1 MEEVKIDWEEVN
13 GWIRSWDAGG
23 SWHLKMRRDAFIRAK
38 IPGTSIEGEVE
49 TPLPLT
55 PLSAGISHLIKK
67 GDYMEVPFDER
78 YKGLSYWPKDSGSRR
93 KMLGAMLYKEIQ
105 TLRKRARAE
114 GMSYKESAELIAH
127 RGWILSRLYT
137 NQFWGDPHWDQGI
150 PHGAYVEPEP
160 DKQVD
165 ATRDVTSLDQ
175 SEVENPLSRSDRALD
190 DQDELTRDII
200 RAGRQEGD
208 ISQSEIDQARAR
220 YTGTINELPYHG
232 DEFVPYRRDSF
243 LLRKGKALKPMHLAE
258 LLLKLEGDTTPGSG
272 TEGVGAKR
280 MSDLLRW
287 KIELEKSAS
296 NIKQSKEDGTIRE
309 SRKLKANYSRR
320 YPDNAWFVGDRLLDL
335 ARAVMLRGGDPKGEV
350 WIDPSLLE
358 GYENEGMVNAIK
370 DPDQHL
376 RDSIERESAYLYY
389 LRSQKITPPL
399 QQEEETPQIP
409 ETAPT
414 SIQSRIP
421 MNFSYG
427 EHGLPGNKKT
437 TFDEIFEG
445 QRRSTLR
452 RKGQHNL
459 NIGDHVEVFDKSG
472 RTGVVVI
479 KGSRPVDSSMAEE
492 LSQTE
497 RWTPEFIKN
506 YIKEGDWV
514 QFLYE
519 PVPTQVPAV
528 PEVAGNNISRDPI
541 SQFYDLDP
549 NTKEIVDARRSMV
562 TKLAQKN
569 LYQGT
574 LAEELR
580 TVLALQRRN
589 EVDKFGSRLGPLQYR
604 TLIRQLGEEHD
615 INPRELLLVN
625 IPQFKEITTRE
636 GAVTTGFAE
645 FLAGNRTSLVM
656 TRLAFQESGRGQT
669 ELSYEE
675 LLKEGTLVR
684 IHGKKQEGGDAE
696 SSMRL
701 KVAGVRVV
709 EESDLEGLSE
719 RTDESLESL
728 RKQFETAQALGEPLI
743 EINLQSPTAQDD
755 DSPLEIGEMG
765 ARSATLGLPGMGR
778 EGYFH
783 YPLKQGDTIVGDI
796 ILRRPEGD
804 QLLEVKRGILEDTWD
819 LLFLKLDPE
828 YQGSGL
834 GMKWLEAE
842 IDKALERGVSPTLQK
857 VQNKRIIEWAKKKGG
872 KFSDVQEDG
881 EVGQILFKA
890 TKKKKK
896 KKKVGWRGLTSEEM
910 DEAVGNVEIDTP
922 RRK

>member
-38 IPGTSIEGEVE
+38 IPGTSIEGEVGA
-49 TPLPLT
+49 PLPLT

-78 YKGLSYWPKDSGSRR
+78 YKELSYWPKDSGSRR
-93 KMLGAMLYKEIQ
+93 KMLGAMLYNEIQ

-137 NQFWGDPHWDQGI
+137 NQFWGDPYWNQGI
-150 PHGAYVEPEP
+150 PHGVYVEPEP

-175 SEVENPLSRSDRALD
+175 SEVEKSLSRSDRALD

-208 ISQSEIDQARAR
+208 VSQSEIDQAKES
-220 YTGTINELPYHG
+220 YTGSISKLPFQG
-232 DEFVPYRRDSF
+232 DQFIPYRRDAF
-243 LLRKGKALKPMHLAE
+243 LVRKGKALKPMHLAE
-258 LLLKLEGDTTPGSG
+258 LLLNLKGDTTPGSG
-272 TEGVGAKR
+272 TEGAGAKR

-287 KIELEKSAS
+287 KMELEKSAS
-296 NIKQSKEDGTIRE
+296 NIKQSKEDGNARA
-309 SRKLKANYSRR
+309 SRDLKANYSRR

-335 ARAVMLRGGDPKGEV
+335 ARTVMLRGGDSKGEV

-358 GYENEGMVNAIK
+358 GYEDEGMVNAIK
-370 DPDQHL
+370 DPEQHL

-399 QQEEETPQIP
+399 QQEELTPEKYEVSSQGDKRFSALSARLKDGRTIEEAYQLDIKGYRSKGDNWRLGKGKP
-409 ETAPT
+409 PLNDLTKEQSYDAYKGLWATWLEEYPDLASELKEILYGHELTDKFAKTNINQATALTELLSTETA
-414 SIQSRIP
+414 
-421 MNFSYG
+421 
-427 EHGLPGNKKT
+427 
-437 TFDEIFEG
+437 
-445 QRRSTLR
+445 
-452 RKGQHNL
+452 
-459 NIGDHVEVFDKSG
+459 
-472 RTGVVVI
+472 
-479 KGSRPVDSSMAEE
+479 
-492 LSQTE
+492 
-497 RWTPEFIKN
+497 
-506 YIKEGDWV
+506 
-514 QFLYE
+514 
-519 PVPTQVPAV
+519 PTQVPAV

-625 IPQFKEITTRE
+625 IPQFKEMTTRE
-636 GAVTTGFAE
+636 GAVTTGFDE
-645 FLAGNRTSLVM
+645 FLVGNRTSLVM

-701 KVAGVRVV
+701 KVAGGRVV
-709 EESDLEGLSE
+709 EESDLE
-719 RTDESLESL
+719 
-728 RKQFETAQALGEPLI
+728 
-743 EINLQSPTAQDD
+743 
-755 DSPLEIGEMG
+755 
-765 ARSATLGLPGMGR
+765 
-778 EGYFH
+778 
-783 YPLKQGDTIVGDI
+783 
-796 ILRRPEGD
+796 
-804 QLLEVKRGILEDTWD
+804 
-819 LLFLKLDPE
+819 
-828 YQGSGL
+828 
-834 GMKWLEAE
+834 
-842 IDKALERGVSPTLQK
+842 
-857 VQNKRIIEWAKKKGG
+857 
-872 KFSDVQEDG
+872 
-881 EVGQILFKA
+881 
-890 TKKKKK
+890 
-896 KKKVGWRGLTSEEM
+896 
-910 DEAVGNVEIDTP
+910 
-922 RRK
+922 